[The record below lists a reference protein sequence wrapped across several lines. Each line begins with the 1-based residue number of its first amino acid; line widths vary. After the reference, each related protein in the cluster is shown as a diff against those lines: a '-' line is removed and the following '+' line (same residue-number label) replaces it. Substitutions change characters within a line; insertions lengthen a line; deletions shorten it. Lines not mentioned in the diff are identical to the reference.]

1 MQPNASN
8 MLQLHSRIDRD
19 HCAINEQFKQ
29 KEVEELTEKT
39 ANRSAFA
46 GIRRDYQAAQE
57 MNA

>member
-1 MQPNASN
+1 

-29 KEVEELTEKT
+29 REVEDLTEET
-39 ANRSAFA
+39 ANRSAFE
-46 GIRRDYQAAQE
+46 GIRRDYLAAQE